1 MDEGTAVLFDPTRH
15 EALCTT
21 PWNEGVARQAINE
34 IVTDTLAHFD
44 PQTLWPTHPRDADL
58 GNAALPAAALYHGAT
73 GVIWALERL
82 QTQAMASINIDFSA
96 TVNALVEHNQRFN
109 TASEIAPHSYLLGD
123 TGVLLFQFKHT
134 RSPSVANALFALV
147 ESNLHNPTQEFLW
160 GSPGTLLAALH
171 LSEATGDARWR
182 DVFQRGADILWT
194 QMQPVANSSDVWLWT
209 QDMYGNQRQYLGGG
223 HGFVGN
229 VFPVLRGARL
239 LFDAQVE
246 AFVERTLRVLNVAAM
261 NDASMSNWDSV
272 FDAKGSGLPARPLVQ
287 DCHGAP
293 GIICRLAD
301 AKSPELYAL
310 LLRGGELV
318 WAAGPLTKG
327 SGLCHGTAGN
337 GFAFLK
343 LHAMTGDQKWLDR
356 ARAFALHA
364 LAQSASQIVEH
375 GQRRYSL
382 WTGDLGVALFVAAC
396 INGDSAFPTLDVF

>member
-1 MDEGTAVLFDPTRH
+1 MLFDPTRH
-15 EALCTT
+15 EARCTT
-21 PWNEGVARQAINE
+21 PWSEGVARRAIAD
-34 IVTDTLAHFD
+34 IVADSLAHFD
-44 PQTLWPTHPRDADL
+44 PRTLWPTHPRDADL

-82 QTQAMASINIDFSA
+82 QAQTMASINIDFSA
-96 TVNALVEHNQRFN
+96 TVDALAEHNQRFN
-109 TASEIAPHSYLLGD
+109 LTSEVARHSYLLGD

-134 RSPSVANALFALV
+134 QSPSVSDALFALV

-171 LSEATGDARWR
+171 MSEATGDARWR
-182 DVFQRGADILWT
+182 DVFQRGVDILWT
-194 QMQPVANSSDVWLWT
+194 QMQAVASSSDVWLWT

-229 VFPVLRGARL
+229 VFPIIRGARCL
-239 LFDAQVE
+239 PVAQVE
-246 AFVERTLRVLNVAAM
+246 AFVERTLLVLNETAI
-261 NDASMSNWDSV
+261 NDANMSNWDSV
-272 FDAKGSGLPARPLVQ
+272 FDAVGSGLTVRPLVQ

-301 AKSPELYAL
+301 AKSDPLRAL
-310 LLRGGELV
+310 LQRGGELV

-356 ARAFALHA
+356 AHAFAMHA
-364 LAQSASQIVEH
+364 LAQCASQAVEH

-382 WTGDLGVALFVAAC
+382 WTGDLGVALFAAAC
-396 INGDSAFPTLDVF
+396 INCDSAFPTLDVF